1 MKRQVLLSMV
11 ALSLITLGCGMI
23 AFANPTDTKSS
34 DNRSA
39 DTKPT
44 DAASGDNKTAE
55 TKQAVVKKEQKRPH
69 MDLAFCIDTTGS
81 MQNEIDQVK
90 SKVKSLV
97 AKLASGK
104 PAPIVRVGMVAYRDR
119 GDAYVVKCYPFTED
133 IDQFVKDVSD
143 LKAAGGGDGP
153 EAVNQGLHAAVNDL
167 KWAKGDA
174 TAKLLFLIGDAPPN
188 TYKGDFAWS
197 DEAKHAIAS
206 GIQINTI
213 ACAGLEVYPQEQGVE
228 VWKKIAKL
236 ADGQF
241 DTLTYHAETINAKG
255 EKETVISSA
264 GAVYKVKSSASSEWK
279 SGLSSLMARG
289 AVDKMADS
297 PMVSSGSKSAG
308 LARASAYSGAAG
320 GMAMPMAAP
329 ASADFARGKA
339 EVSGISSV
347 GRGDSNLDDIMVNAA
362 RARAKK
368 VLKVDYSH

>member
-11 ALSLITLGCGMI
+11 ALSLITLGCGMT
-23 AFANPTDTKSS
+23 AFASPTDTK
-34 DNRSA
+34 SA

-119 GDAYVVKCYPFTED
+119 GDAYVVKSYPFTED

-264 GAVYKVKSSASSEWK
+264 GAVYKVRSSASSEWK

-308 LARASAYSGAAG
+308 LTRASAYREAAG
-320 GMAMPMAAP
+320 AMAMPMAAP

>member
-11 ALSLITLGCGMI
+11 ALSLITLGCGMT

-119 GDAYVVKCYPFTED
+119 GDAYVVKSYPFTED

-167 KWAKGDA
+167 KWAKGDD

-213 ACAGLEVYPQEQGVE
+213 ACAGFEAYPQEQGVE

-264 GAVYKVKSSASSEWK
+264 GAVYKVRSSASSEWK

-308 LARASAYSGAAG
+308 LMRASAYSGAAG
-320 GMAMPMAAP
+320 AMAMPMAAP

>member
-11 ALSLITLGCGMI
+11 ALSLITLGCGLT
-23 AFANPTDTKSS
+23 AFASPIDTKSS
-34 DNRSA
+34 D
-39 DTKPT
+39 TKPM
-44 DAASGDNKTAE
+44 DAASGENKTGE
-55 TKQAVVKKEQKRPH
+55 TKHISIKKEQKRPH

-133 IDQFVKDVSD
+133 IDQFVKDVAE

-167 KWAKGDA
+167 KWAKGDD

-188 TYKGDFAWS
+188 TYKGDFTWS
-197 DEAKHAIAS
+197 DEAKHAISS

-213 ACAGLEVYPQEQGVE
+213 ACAGMERYASEEGVE
-228 VWKKIAKL
+228 IWKKIAKL

-264 GAVYKVKSSASSEWK
+264 GAVYKVRSSAASEWK
-279 SGLSSLMARG
+279 SGLGTLMARG
-289 AVDKMADS
+289 AVDKMTDS
-297 PMVSSGSKSAG
+297 PMSTYGSKSAG
-308 LARASAYSGAAG
+308 MMDVGPSTRTALFGGRAG
-320 GMAMPMAAP
+320 AMPTAAP
-329 ASADFARGKA
+329 ARADMARAKS
-339 EVSGISSV
+339 EVSGFASV

-368 VLKVDYSH
+368 VLKVDYGP